1 MGNTLIVLAEGNGA
15 YEVDYIIHGVNHSY
29 KVTAVRKCGM
39 NEVTARECLMAGT
52 TKVELETYL
61 GVHQGKGKWNSPVL
75 VVTVEELEINPQDV
89 EDLDVTVELGR
100 EEVQELG
107 REKYV
112 GEMFGFVSGELP
124 EGMKW
129 DDVEPISKEELEELF
144 KEVPCDSHRTKG
156 INSYQ
161 IMYDEDMEINTDE
174 DEEEEQS

>member
-75 VVTVEELEINPQDV
+75 VVTVEELEINPQYV
-89 EDLDVTVELGR
+89 EDLDVTVELDR

-107 REKYV
+107 REEATSTGIYK
-112 GEMFGFVSGELP
+112 EIFWEKNQFT
-124 EGMKW
+124 
-129 DDVEPISKEELEELF
+129 KEELEELF

-161 IMYDEDMEINTDE
+161 IMYDESMESDTDE
-174 DEEEEQS
+174 DEEEEQG